1 MKTKHTPG
9 PWKLNH
15 SNFTIEKEGRFASWI
30 EIKKNGKTLAEAKGF
45 HHGIQNVK
53 CKANAKLIAAAPEL
67 LEACVIALIH
77 LETDEIEKGVQHMLK
92 LAIQKATQ

>member
-9 PWKLNH
+9 PWTYDGENGLFSVM
-15 SNFTIEKEGRFASWI
+15 SNNEDEYGDIARINEYHERTNMTA
-30 EIKKNGKTLAEAKGF
+30 
-45 HHGIQNVK
+45 Q
-53 CKANAKLIAAAPEL
+53 ANAKLIAAAPEL

-77 LETDEIEKGVQHMLK
+77 LETDEIEKGVQHTLK